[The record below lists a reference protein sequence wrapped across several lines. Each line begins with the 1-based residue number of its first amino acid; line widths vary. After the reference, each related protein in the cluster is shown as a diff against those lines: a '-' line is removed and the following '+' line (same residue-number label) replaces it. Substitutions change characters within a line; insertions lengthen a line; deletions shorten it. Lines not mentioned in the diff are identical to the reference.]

1 MTNLLPR
8 TSARCRVAATPLAS
22 SRAERYARAVATCIR
37 CRRDP
42 CRCPTAPGR
51 AADSESATG
60 PTRETEDTELAALA
74 DLARLARIRT
84 EASSL
89 SPAYV
94 VWLESGCAGPE
105 PLVPTHVRKRIREL
119 MDEADRLSR

>member
-1 MTNLLPR
+1 M
-8 TSARCRVAATPLAS
+8 
-22 SRAERYARAVATCIR
+22 ATCIR

-42 CRCPTAPGR
+42 CRCPSVPGS
-51 AADSESATG
+51 AAEPPGKAEKPG
-60 PTRETEDTELAALA
+60 LAELADLA

-84 EASSL
+84 EASAL

-94 VWLESGCAGPE
+94 VWLESGRAGPE

-119 MDEADRLSR
+119 MEEAERLGR

>member
-22 SRAERYARAVATCIR
+22 SRTERYARLVATCIR

-42 CRCPTAPGR
+42 CRCPTVPGR
-51 AADSESATG
+51 TSEKPSKAEPTDLAGLAD
-60 PTRETEDTELAALA
+60 LA

-94 VWLESGCAGPE
+94 LWLESGRAGPE
-105 PLVPTHVRKRIREL
+105 PLVPAHVRKRIREL
-119 MDEADRLSR
+119 LEEAARLGR